1 MKRHEGEPGEK
12 KKMKNDRREMKKLR
26 KKEK

>member
-12 KKMKNDRREMKKLR
+12 KKIKKDRREMKKLR
-26 KKEK
+26 NKKK